1 MANPSREKGTR
12 YEVAC
17 AEWFRQRGWSEV
29 FRMATRSTLDVGD
42 LGGLPRFAVECRDR
56 QKQSLSLN
64 VDDAE
69 ERARNKNADFGVA
82 LMKRPRRP
90 VGDSYVCMSLTTFG
104 RILDELLVEEKRAQ
118 SPSEESSVR
127 R

>member
-17 AEWFRQRGWSEV
+17 AEWFQQQGWSEG
-29 FRMATRSTLDVGD
+29 FRMATRATLDVGD

-56 QKQSLSLN
+56 QRQELARN

-69 ERARNKNADFGVA
+69 ERAVNKKADFGVA

-90 VGDSYVCMSLTTFG
+90 VGDSYVLLSLSTFG
-104 RILDELLVEEKRAQ
+104 RILDELLVEEKHAQ
-118 SPSEESSVR
+118 SRP
-127 R
+127 

>member
-17 AEWFRQRGWSEV
+17 AEWFQQQGWSEV
-29 FRMATRSTLDVGD
+29 FRMATRATLDVGD

-56 QKQSLSLN
+56 QKQSLALN
-64 VDDAE
+64 VDDAVS
-69 ERARNKNADFGVA
+69 RARNKGADFGVA
-82 LMKRPRRP
+82 LMKRPRHP
-90 VGDSYVCMSLTTFG
+90 ICDSYVLMSLGTFG

-118 SPSEESSVR
+118 SPPEESSVSK
-127 R
+127 